1 MVTIIKGISKACNFY
16 VSEWHLFA
24 AMLPFI
30 RKELSINNK
39 IFIISQDNLILGL
52 SKLMEKID
60 IKFQNE
66 KGINE
71 INWIKDVEELE
82 IENEINPINIFI
94 QGTVDYIGET
104 NSYIDRY
111 LKNVYRE
118 VRIINCYELYDS
130 NNFLY
135 EILDKHD
142 FVFNTGGLKKKEFV
156 FPDYAEAHLTRKY

>member
-1 MVTIIKGISKACNFY
+1 
-16 VSEWHLFA
+16 
-24 AMLPFI
+24 MLPFI

-60 IKFQNE
+60 IKLQNE

-94 QGTVDYIGET
+94 QGTVDYIDET
-104 NSYIDRY
+104 NSYVDRY